1 MSESLRTRLL
11 GSWPSPRRLGSAVV
25 RRHPIPVVLF
35 LSLPDLTAR
44 FARDLSADVKRK
56 PGTGQRNSADQDA
69 RRGLPLA
76 RARDQSPWGQGVEK
90 HEPLYATGRPRWRVR
105 LAIRSGRAARA
116 QAKFPD
122 RPIRLIIPWAAG
134 GPADAGFRI
143 LAQSVSKKLGQQV
156 IVDNKAG
163 ASGIM
168 GAMAL
173 QEAKPDGYT
182 ISQMHMS
189 VLRQPLLNKQLT
201 YNPIN
206 DLTYILQI
214 TGFVMGVVVRADAPW
229 KTLPELLAYAKANP
243 GKLNWGTLGIG
254 STQHL
259 AMERVG
265 IAQGGLSWTHAPY
278 RGTADTLRALLGGEI
293 DFASESSGWAPMVE
307 AGQLRLLAVFTA
319 QRAKRFPN
327 VPTVKELGIDVVID
341 SPGGLIGP
349 KGMDP
354 AVVAVLADAFRA
366 AAQEPEHLKFLE
378 NMDQPLILLDG
389 PAYKAAMAKTYEE
402 EKELLRRLN
411 LLPA

>member
-1 MSESLRTRLL
+1 MNRLTRRAALV
-11 GSWPSPRRLGSAVV
+11 GASA
-25 RRHPIPVVLF
+25 
-35 LSLPDLTAR
+35 LP
-44 FARDLSADVKRK
+44 FAVDS
-56 PGTGQRNSADQDA
+56 
-69 RRGLPLA
+69 
-76 RARDQSPWGQGVEK
+76 
-90 HEPLYATGRPRWRVR
+90 
-105 LAIRSGRAARA
+105 AARA
-116 QAKFPD
+116 QGKFPD

-214 TGFVMGVVVRADAPW
+214 TGFVMGVVVKADAPW

-293 DFASESSGWAPMVE
+293 DFASEASGWAPMVQ

-319 QRAKRFPN
+319 ERAKRFPD
-327 VPTVKELGIDVVID
+327 VPTVKELGIDVVVD

>member
-1 MSESLRTRLL
+1 MNRFTR
-11 GSWPSPRRLGSAVV
+11 
-25 RRHPIPVVLF
+25 
-35 LSLPDLTAR
+35 
-44 FARDLSADVKRK
+44 
-56 PGTGQRNSADQDA
+56 
-69 RRGLPLA
+69 
-76 RARDQSPWGQGVEK
+76 
-90 HEPLYATGRPRWRVR
+90 
-105 LAIRSGRAARA
+105 RAALVGASALPFAAAGPVRA

-143 LAQSVSKKLGQQV
+143 LAQSVSRKLGQQV

-168 GAMAL
+168 GALAL

-201 YNPIN
+201 YNPID

-214 TGFVMGVVVRADAPW
+214 TGFIMGVVVKADAPW

-265 IAQGGLSWTHAPY
+265 LAQGGLSWTHAPY

-389 PAYKAAMAKTYEE
+389 PAYKVAMAKTYEE

>member
-1 MSESLRTRLL
+1 MNRLTRRAALI
-11 GSWPSPRRLGSAVV
+11 GASA
-25 RRHPIPVVLF
+25 
-35 LSLPDLTAR
+35 LP
-44 FARDLSADVKRK
+44 FAAA
-56 PGTGQRNSADQDA
+56 G
-69 RRGLPLA
+69 
-76 RARDQSPWGQGVEK
+76 
-90 HEPLYATGRPRWRVR
+90 
-105 LAIRSGRAARA
+105 AARA

-156 IVDNKAG
+156 VVDNKAG

-201 YNPIN
+201 YNPID

-214 TGFVMGVVVRADAPW
+214 TGFIMGVVVRADAPW

-265 IAQGGLSWTHAPY
+265 VAQGGLSWTHAPY

-293 DFASESSGWAPMVE
+293 DFASESSGWAPMVQ

-319 QRAKRFPN
+319 ERAKRFPD

-349 KGMDP
+349 KGMAP

>member
-1 MSESLRTRLL
+1 MSSLTR
-11 GSWPSPRRLGSAVV
+11 
-25 RRHPIPVVLF
+25 
-35 LSLPDLTAR
+35 
-44 FARDLSADVKRK
+44 
-56 PGTGQRNSADQDA
+56 
-69 RRGLPLA
+69 
-76 RARDQSPWGQGVEK
+76 
-90 HEPLYATGRPRWRVR
+90 
-105 LAIRSGRAARA
+105 RAALIGACALPFTAAAAHA
-116 QAKFPD
+116 QAKYPD

-156 IVDNKAG
+156 VVDNKGG
-163 ASGIM
+163 ASGIL
-168 GAMAL
+168 GALAL
-173 QEAKPDGYT
+173 QEAKPDGYV

-214 TGFVMGVVVRADAPW
+214 TGFVMGVVVRVDAPW

-265 IAQGGLSWTHAPY
+265 MAQGGLSWTHAPY

-293 DFASESSGWAPMVE
+293 DFASESSGWAPMVQ

-319 QRAKRFPN
+319 ERAKRFPD
-327 VPTVKELGIDVVID
+327 VPTVKELGIDVVVD

-354 AVVAVLADAFRA
+354 AVVAVLADAFRS

>member
-1 MSESLRTRLL
+1 MACPLH
-11 GSWPSPRRLGSAVV
+11 G
-25 RRHPIPVVLF
+25 PVI
-35 LSLPDLTAR
+35 
-44 FARDLSADVKRK
+44 
-56 PGTGQRNSADQDA
+56 
-69 RRGLPLA
+69 
-76 RARDQSPWGQGVEK
+76 
-90 HEPLYATGRPRWRVR
+90 RVR
-105 LAIRSGRAARA
+105 GDRELKSLNRLTRRATLVGASALPFAAAGAARA

-143 LAQSVSKKLGQQV
+143 MAQSVSKKLGQQV
-156 IVDNKAG
+156 VVDNKGG
-163 ASGIM
+163 ASGIL

-265 IAQGGLSWTHAPY
+265 LAQGGLSWTHAPY

>member
-1 MSESLRTRLL
+1 MNRFTR
-11 GSWPSPRRLGSAVV
+11 
-25 RRHPIPVVLF
+25 
-35 LSLPDLTAR
+35 
-44 FARDLSADVKRK
+44 
-56 PGTGQRNSADQDA
+56 
-69 RRGLPLA
+69 
-76 RARDQSPWGQGVEK
+76 
-90 HEPLYATGRPRWRVR
+90 
-105 LAIRSGRAARA
+105 RAALVGASALPFAAARPVRA

-173 QEAKPDGYT
+173 QEAKPDGHT

-389 PAYKAAMAKTYEE
+389 PAYKAAMARTYEE
-402 EKELLRRLN
+402 EKGLLRRLN

>member
-1 MSESLRTRLL
+1 MNRL
-11 GSWPSPRRLGSAVV
+11 
-25 RRHPIPVVLF
+25 
-35 LSLPDLTAR
+35 T
-44 FARDLSADVKRK
+44 
-56 PGTGQRNSADQDA
+56 
-69 RRGLPLA
+69 
-76 RARDQSPWGQGVEK
+76 
-90 HEPLYATGRPRWRVR
+90 
-105 LAIRSGRAARA
+105 RAALVGASALPFAVAGTSRA
-116 QAKFPD
+116 QAGYPD
-122 RPIRLIIPWAAG
+122 KPIRLIIPWAAG

-143 LAQSVSKKLGQQV
+143 MAQSVSKKLGQQV
-156 IVDNKAG
+156 IVENKAG

-173 QEAKPDGYT
+173 QEAKPDGYV

-189 VLRQPLLNKQLT
+189 VLRQPLLNKSLT
-201 YNPIN
+201 YHPIN

-229 KTLPELLAYAKANP
+229 KTLPEMLAYAKANP
-243 GKLNWGTLGIG
+243 GKMNWGTLGIG

-265 IAQGGLSWTHAPY
+265 MVQGLSWTHAPY

>member
-1 MSESLRTRLL
+1 MNSLTR
-11 GSWPSPRRLGSAVV
+11 
-25 RRHPIPVVLF
+25 
-35 LSLPDLTAR
+35 
-44 FARDLSADVKRK
+44 
-56 PGTGQRNSADQDA
+56 
-69 RRGLPLA
+69 
-76 RARDQSPWGQGVEK
+76 
-90 HEPLYATGRPRWRVR
+90 
-105 LAIRSGRAARA
+105 RAALVGASALPFAAASAAHA
-116 QAKFPD
+116 QAKYPN

-156 IVDNKAG
+156 VVENKGG
-163 ASGIM
+163 ASGIL
-168 GAMAL
+168 GALAL
-173 QEAKPDGYT
+173 QEAKPDGYV

-189 VLRQPLLNKQLT
+189 VLRQPLLNKQLA

-214 TGFVMGVVVRADAPW
+214 TGFVMGVVVKADAPW
-229 KTLPELLAYAKANP
+229 KTLPELLAYAEANP

-265 IAQGGLSWTHAPY
+265 MARGLSWTHAPY
-278 RGTADTLRALLGGEI
+278 RGTADTLRALLSGEI
-293 DFASESSGWAPMVE
+293 DFASESSGWAPMVQ

-319 QRAKRFPN
+319 QRAKRFPD
-327 VPTVKELGIDVVID
+327 VPTMKELGIDVVVD

>member
-11 GSWPSPRRLGSAVV
+11 GSWPRRGAWRAVV

-35 LSLPDLTAR
+35 LSLPDLIAR

>member
-1 MSESLRTRLL
+1 MITRRRALVGGAALL
-11 GSWPSPRRLGSAVV
+11 P
-25 RRHPIPVVLF
+25 
-35 LSLPDLTAR
+35 
-44 FARDLSADVKRK
+44 FA
-56 PGTGQRNSADQDA
+56 TQ
-69 RRGLPLA
+69 
-76 RARDQSPWGQGVEK
+76 
-90 HEPLYATGRPRWRVR
+90 
-105 LAIRSGRAARA
+105 A
-116 QAKFPD
+116 QTKFPD
-122 RPIRLIIPWAAG
+122 RSIRLIIPWGAG

-143 LAQSVSKKLGQQV
+143 MAESAAKKFGQSVV
-156 IVDNKAG
+156 VENKAG
-163 ASGIM
+163 ASGVL

-173 QEAKPDGYT
+173 QNEKPDGYT
-182 ISQMHMS
+182 VSQMHMS

-201 YNPIN
+201 YNPID

-214 TGFVMGVVVRADAPW
+214 TGFIMGVVVKADAPW

-265 IAQGGLSWTHAPY
+265 MAQGGLSWAHAPY

-354 AVVAVLADAFRA
+354 VVVAVLADAFRA

>member
-1 MSESLRTRLL
+1 MNRFTRRAALV
-11 GSWPSPRRLGSAVV
+11 GASA
-25 RRHPIPVVLF
+25 
-35 LSLPDLTAR
+35 LS
-44 FARDLSADVKRK
+44 FAA
-56 PGTGQRNSADQDA
+56 
-69 RRGLPLA
+69 
-76 RARDQSPWGQGVEK
+76 
-90 HEPLYATGRPRWRVR
+90 
-105 LAIRSGRAARA
+105 AARA

-214 TGFVMGVVVRADAPW
+214 TGFIMGVVVKADAPW

-265 IAQGGLSWTHAPY
+265 LAQGGLSWTHAPY

>member
-1 MSESLRTRLL
+1 MNRFTR
-11 GSWPSPRRLGSAVV
+11 
-25 RRHPIPVVLF
+25 
-35 LSLPDLTAR
+35 
-44 FARDLSADVKRK
+44 
-56 PGTGQRNSADQDA
+56 
-69 RRGLPLA
+69 
-76 RARDQSPWGQGVEK
+76 
-90 HEPLYATGRPRWRVR
+90 
-105 LAIRSGRAARA
+105 RAALVGASALPFAAAGPVRA

-143 LAQSVSKKLGQQV
+143 LAQSVSRKLGQQV

-168 GAMAL
+168 GALAL

-189 VLRQPLLNKQLT
+189 VLRQPLLNKQLA

-214 TGFVMGVVVRADAPW
+214 TGFVMGVVVKADAPW
-229 KTLPELLAYAKANP
+229 KTFPELLAYAKANP

-327 VPTVKELGIDVVID
+327 VPTVKELGIDVAID

-349 KGMDP
+349 KGMEP

-389 PAYKAAMAKTYEE
+389 PAYKAAMARTYEE

-411 LLPA
+411 LLPT

>member
-1 MSESLRTRLL
+1 MNRFTRRATLV
-11 GSWPSPRRLGSAVV
+11 GASAL
-25 RRHPIPVVLF
+25 PFAAAGPV
-35 LSLPDLTAR
+35 
-44 FARDLSADVKRK
+44 
-56 PGTGQRNSADQDA
+56 
-69 RRGLPLA
+69 
-76 RARDQSPWGQGVEK
+76 
-90 HEPLYATGRPRWRVR
+90 
-105 LAIRSGRAARA
+105 RA

-143 LAQSVSKKLGQQV
+143 LAQSVAKKLGQQV

-201 YNPIN
+201 YNPIS

>member
-1 MSESLRTRLL
+1 MNRFTRRAALV
-11 GSWPSPRRLGSAVV
+11 GASA
-25 RRHPIPVVLF
+25 
-35 LSLPDLTAR
+35 LP
-44 FARDLSADVKRK
+44 FAAA
-56 PGTGQRNSADQDA
+56 G
-69 RRGLPLA
+69 
-76 RARDQSPWGQGVEK
+76 
-90 HEPLYATGRPRWRVR
+90 
-105 LAIRSGRAARA
+105 AARA

-168 GAMAL
+168 GAIAL

-229 KTLPELLAYAKANP
+229 KTLPELLTYAKANP

>member
-1 MSESLRTRLL
+1 MHRFTRRAALV
-11 GSWPSPRRLGSAVV
+11 GVSA
-25 RRHPIPVVLF
+25 
-35 LSLPDLTAR
+35 LP
-44 FARDLSADVKRK
+44 FAAA
-56 PGTGQRNSADQDA
+56 GT
-69 RRGLPLA
+69 
-76 RARDQSPWGQGVEK
+76 
-90 HEPLYATGRPRWRVR
+90 
-105 LAIRSGRAARA
+105 ARA

-168 GAMAL
+168 GAIAL

-214 TGFVMGVVVRADAPW
+214 TGFIMGVVVKADAPW
-229 KTLPELLAYAKANP
+229 KTLPELLAYAKTNP

-265 IAQGGLSWTHAPY
+265 LAQGGLSWTHAPY